1 MALIVLSTATAAFG
15 ANYVVVPVQIPN
27 GFTNVAMSGINN
39 SGQVAGYGTIG
50 STTQAFIGSPSGSAT
65 IPLPSGWT
73 NATVSAISASGQ
85 VVGTVSNSGPATQA
99 FIGTLAGSTVLP
111 LPTGRPAATGSAL
124 NDSGQVVQTAFNDTG
139 AFIGTSAGSTLIPA
153 PAAWAAAFENGA
165 GMNNSAQVT
174 GTLTFRTSQAFIGNI
189 AGSATIPLPPVWAQA
204 NTFGFA
210 VNDSGQVVGYGYI
223 GPGAPSP
230 SSVKQAF
237 IGTPSA
243 ATAIPLP
250 SAATYATIGPGS
262 LNNSGAVVGQSDAG
276 GWIWDATNGT
286 RLLNSLVQPG
296 WSVSKGI
303 SISNSGLILAQ
314 ASYQGGASQY
324 VELVSAGLPGTPAPS
339 TLILVLIGA
348 IFCAILFHASRG
360 VPRPLT

>member
-1 MALIVLSTATAAFG
+1 LPSGWTIAEAGAINSLGQVAGSVIAGTAEQSFIGTPAGSVVIPLPPSGPCPNCYIASSVAAVNDAGQVAETVFAFYG
-15 ANYVVVPVQIPN
+15 NYVAFIGTPAGNVFVPLPTGWTGAYSFCQAV
-27 GFTNVAMSGINN
+27 NN
-39 SGQVAGYGTIG
+39 SGQVAGYLTG
-50 STTQAFIGSPSGSAT
+50 STGPIFFGTTAGTTLVPSPSGSWSWQS
-65 IPLPSGWT
+65 SG
-73 NATVSAISASGQ
+73 
-85 VVGTVSNSGPATQA
+85 
-99 FIGTLAGSTVLP
+99 LANV
-111 LPTGRPAATGSAL
+111 AL
-124 NDSGQVVQTAFNDTG
+124 NDPGQIVAN
-139 AFIGTSAGSTLIPA
+139 GSLLGH
-153 PAAWAAAFENGA
+153 N
-165 GMNNSAQVT
+165 QV
-174 GTLTFRTSQAFIGNI
+174 
-189 AGSATIPLPPVWAQA
+189 
-204 NTFGFA
+204 
-210 VNDSGQVVGYGYI
+210 
-223 GPGAPSP
+223 
-230 SSVKQAF
+230 F

-360 VPRPLT
+360 VSRPLL